1 MTDAGLRVLLFA
13 DGTPPSL
20 IVEALEAKGCT
31 VSIGAETVS
40 DLAPYDVV
48 LVAVEA
54 DRFTPA
60 SLAATRASLGGDRT
74 ERHAVDMALVD
85 EIESVRTRNN
95 VNWMDLLRIGLTH
108 APRETKAVL
117 GRINADDGR
126 ISELLRKLSE

>member
-95 VNWMDLLRIGLTH
+95 VN
-108 APRETKAVL
+108 
-117 GRINADDGR
+117 
-126 ISELLRKLSE
+126 